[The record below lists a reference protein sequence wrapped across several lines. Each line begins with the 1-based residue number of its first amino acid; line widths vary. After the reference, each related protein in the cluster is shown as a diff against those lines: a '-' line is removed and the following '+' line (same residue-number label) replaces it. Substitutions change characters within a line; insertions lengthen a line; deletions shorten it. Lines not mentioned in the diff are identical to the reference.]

1 MLDFNLGIYSGG
13 KKFIIG
19 PLMKNS
25 LVQFDIPRVSELLYV
40 SVIEKT
46 KNTHS
51 VTNVYC
57 QRTVNVQITKGVN
70 LQVPDDKMVTS
81 TSVMESKNHILLIQ

>member
-1 MLDFNLGIYSGG
+1 MPGFNLGIYSGD

-25 LVQFDIPRVSELLYV
+25 LVQFDIPRVSELLHE

-46 KNTHS
+46 KNTYP
-51 VTNVYC
+51 VINVYF
-57 QRTVNVQITKGVN
+57 QLLVNDQLTKEIN
-70 LQVPDDKMVTS
+70 L
-81 TSVMESKNHILLIQ
+81 

>member
-1 MLDFNLGIYSGG
+1 MLDFNLGIYSRDK

-25 LVQFDIPRVSELLYV
+25 LVRFAIPRVSQLLHE

-51 VTNVYC
+51 VINLYF
-57 QRTVNVQITKGVN
+57 QLPVNVQITKEIN
-70 LQVPDDKMVTS
+70 LQVTYNDS
-81 TSVMESKNHILLIQ
+81 TAVMQIKYHIDHY